1 MMLNKIPTGIKTF
14 DININDGFPAGSV
27 ILLLEDIGAGAR
39 EFIYT
44 SIFNISKLKSDN
56 HAEFMKRYKSN
67 DTDDIVTVPV
77 LPGKVCYM
85 SVSRSLEDILKENA
99 YAFRKDFYNSLQGV
113 IFKDFSDMYF
123 RHSIVHDLSQDIWAE
138 HKKDNKNEN
147 KKENIGVNS
156 IDSSG
161 SNSGKKILEEIS
173 RFLGKNAENNIVVL
187 DSLTD
192 LMLYDDMNK
201 TDIIMF
207 LKGLVRMSKVWNGI
221 IYIILGADILDNKM
235 QEIIKDNVDGVL
247 VFEWYDKGSD
257 KMRRNL
263 YMSKFKGLIP
273 RLEQNKIA
281 KFETKVTYDNG
292 FEVSNV
298 RKII

>member
-1 MMLNKIPTGIKTF
+1 MILNKMPTGIKTF

-44 SIFNISKLKSDN
+44 SIFNISKLKLDS
-56 HAEFMKRYKSN
+56 HTEFMKRYKSN
-67 DTDDIVTVPV
+67 DDEITTVPI
-77 LPGKVCYM
+77 LPGKICYM
-85 SVSRSLEDILKENA
+85 SISRSLEDILKENA
-99 YAFRKDFYNSLQGV
+99 YAFRKDYHSSLQGV
-113 IFKDFSDMYF
+113 VFKDFSDIYF
-123 RHSIVHDLSQDIWAE
+123 RHSIVHDLSQDIWVD
-138 HKKDNKNEN
+138 HKKEN
-147 KKENIGVNS
+147 KKESNVS
-156 IDSSG
+156 DTDSSS

-173 RFLGKNAENNIVVL
+173 IFLGKNAKDNIVVL

-192 LMLYDDMNK
+192 LMLYEDMNK
-201 TDIIMF
+201 NDIIMF
-207 LKGLVRMSKVWNGI
+207 LKGLVRASKVWNGI
-221 IYIILGADILDNKM
+221 IYVILGANILDNKM

-247 VFEWYDKGSD
+247 IFEWYDKGSD

>member
-39 EFIYT
+39 EFVYT
-44 SIFNISKLKSDN
+44 SIFNITKLKSDN
-56 HAEFMKRYKSN
+56 HAEFMKRYKSS
-67 DTDDIVTVPV
+67 DIEDIVTIPV
-77 LPGKVCYM
+77 LPAKICYM
-85 SVSRSLEDILKENA
+85 SISRSLEDILKENA
-99 YAFRKDFYNSLQGV
+99 YAFRKDYYNSLQGV
-113 IFKDFSDMYF
+113 VFKDFSDIYF
-123 RHSIVHDLSQDIWAE
+123 RHSIVHELSQDIWAD
-138 HKKDNKNEN
+138 HKKDNK
-147 KKENIGVNS
+147 KEINVSGTDNPGR
-156 IDSSG
+156 SS

-173 RFLGKNAENNIVVL
+173 MFLGKNAKDNIVVL

-192 LMLYDDMNK
+192 LMLYNDMDKN
-201 TDIIMF
+201 DIIMF
-207 LKGLVRMSKVWNGI
+207 LKGLVRASKIWNGI
-221 IYIILGADILDNKM
+221 IYVILGANILDNKM

>member
-1 MMLNKIPTGIKTF
+1 MILNKIPTGIKTF
-14 DININDGFPAGSV
+14 DMNINDGFPAGSV

-39 EFIYT
+39 EFVYT
-44 SIFNISKLKSDN
+44 SIFNISRLKSDN
-56 HAEFMKRYKSN
+56 HTEFMKRYKSN
-67 DTDDIVTVPV
+67 DSDDIVTVPV
-77 LPGKVCYM
+77 LPGKICYM

-113 IFKDFSDMYF
+113 VFKDFSDIYF

-138 HKKDNKNEN
+138 HKKDNK
-147 KKENIGVNS
+147 KESNVNS
-156 IDSSG
+156 IDSSS

-192 LMLYDDMNK
+192 LMLYDDMHKN
-201 TDIIMF
+201 DIIMF
-207 LKGLVRMSKVWNGI
+207 LKGLVRISKVWNGI
-221 IYIILGADILDNKM
+221 IYIILGSDILDDEM
-235 QEIIKDNVDGVL
+235 QEIIKDIVDGVL

-263 YMSKFKGLIP
+263 YLSKFKGLIP

-281 KFETKVTYDNG
+281 KFETRVTYDNG